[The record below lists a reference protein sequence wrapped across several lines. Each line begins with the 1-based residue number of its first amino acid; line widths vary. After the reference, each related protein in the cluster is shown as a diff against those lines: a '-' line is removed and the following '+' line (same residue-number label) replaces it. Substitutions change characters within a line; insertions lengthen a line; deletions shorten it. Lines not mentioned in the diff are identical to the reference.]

1 MLNLNTLF
9 FSFFLSCLRQCSSE
23 KPAVFMKSLD
33 DVVGEEHGT
42 ITLECE
48 ASKPKV
54 KPVWK
59 KEGKEIAPGDKYEML
74 QAGKT
79 LGLIIHDLS
88 KSDAG
93 LYTCD
98 LGTEVAK
105 SKVSVQGR
113 AHGILKSTPV

>member
-1 MLNLNTLF
+1 
-9 FSFFLSCLRQCSSE
+9 
-23 KPAVFMKSLD
+23 MKSLD
-33 DVVGEEHGT
+33 DVVGEERST
-42 ITLECE
+42 LTLECE
-48 ASKPKV
+48 VSKPKV
-54 KPVWK
+54 KPIWK
-59 KEGKEIAPGDKYEML
+59 KEGVELTPGDKYEML

-88 KSDAG
+88 KDDAG

-113 AHGILKSTPV
+113 GGGTL